1 MAIMDLSEGEV
12 RLPLLRAA
20 ETTRTALAELLGR
33 IMSREEWMASH
44 PRYALAC

>member
-1 MAIMDLSEGEV
+1 MNLAEAEV

-20 ETTRTALAELLGR
+20 EATKDRLAEILGR

-44 PRYALAC
+44 PRCALAS